1 MGPTYRQ
8 LSMLMH
14 HLRQHVIAC
23 LALVC
28 SVLSLAGASYA
39 ALELPAGSVGAR
51 QLKNHA
57 ITPVKFDPAGI
68 GGSVRHW
75 AQVDAEGRVITG
87 SGHARA
93 ARGGNQIEVN
103 WGDKFSARCVA
114 LATVRGHGDA
124 SVGAVEAFI
133 EQQGVHPTVAIITG
147 SNAAGQPVAQPFY
160 VAVIC

>member
-1 MGPTYRQ
+1 
-8 LSMLMH
+8 L
-14 HLRQHVIAC
+14 
-23 LALVC
+23 
-28 SVLSLAGASYA
+28 LSLAGASYA

-57 ITPVKFDPAGI
+57 ITPVKFDSTVI

-75 AQVDAEGRVITG
+75 AQVDAQGSVITASG
-87 SGHARA
+87 SARA

-114 LATVRGHGDA
+114 LSTVRGHGDA
-124 SVGAVEAFI
+124 QVGTVEAFI
-133 EQQGVHPTVAIITG
+133 EPQGTHPTVVIVTG
-147 SNAAGQPVAQPFY
+147 SNATGQPAAQPFY

>member
-1 MGPTYRQ
+1 MHQQ
-8 LSMLMH
+8 LSRLAH

-23 LALVC
+23 LALGC
-28 SVLSLAGASYA
+28 SLLSLAGASYA

-57 ITPVKFDPAGI
+57 ITPVKLDSTVI

-75 AQVDAEGRVITG
+75 AKVDAQGRVISA
-87 SGHARA
+87 SGNARA

-114 LATVRGHGDA
+114 LAATRGHGDA
-124 SVGAVEAFI
+124 RVGVVEAFI
-133 EQQGVHPTVAIITG
+133 ESQGVHPTVVIITG
-147 SNAAGQPVAQPFY
+147 SNAVGQPAAQPFY